1 MGPTNFAIL
10 LDDGNTLDNFGK
22 GKCGAKYSNLDLNG
36 SLKLSV
42 VKKMSYSVYQGNKT
56 PAPLCIGD
64 AIVIITL
71 VKFAVFTLVIVVKFF
86 SLLIKLFFE
95 AKAPKTAL

>member
-1 MGPTNFAIL
+1 MAPTNFAIL

-42 VKKMSYSVYQGNKT
+42 VKKMGYCT
-56 PAPLCIGD
+56 TI
-64 AIVIITL
+64 
-71 VKFAVFTLVIVVKFF
+71 
-86 SLLIKLFFE
+86 
-95 AKAPKTAL
+95 

>member
-1 MGPTNFAIL
+1 MPKTPKLAGASKKYGAKQAPTNFAIL

-42 VKKMSYSVYQGNKT
+42 VKKMG
-56 PAPLCIGD
+56 
-64 AIVIITL
+64 
-71 VKFAVFTLVIVVKFF
+71 
-86 SLLIKLFFE
+86 
-95 AKAPKTAL
+95 